1 MKTKILTLSLALV
14 LFSCQSNS
22 NKAKTTQTET
32 EQTTSQKATGD
43 TSEVCLDWDGT
54 YQGFLPSA
62 SGTGIL
68 VTLNLYND
76 KTFQK
81 VDFYLEGE
89 NSCFEE
95 KGTFSFS
102 EDGEKIIIG
111 TGEHKK
117 LYAVGENKLIL
128 LDKDGKKSTSELANM
143 YVLRKQSDESPKFKE
158 QYVRGLLT
166 FGHEVSSFQPIGST
180 KVYWINDKS
189 GKLNSQYKELTKEIK
204 TAYTPV
210 LAELML
216 EYKGKATEGFAEG
229 YDGLVETL
237 KIKLVEPL
245 TYESYTKKSIAV
257 R

>member
-1 MKTKILTLSLALV
+1 MKTKVLTLSLALA

-22 NKAKTTQTET
+22 NKTKTAQAET
-32 EQTTSQKATGD
+32 EQTTSQKAIGD
-43 TSEVCLDWDGT
+43 TSEVSLDWDGT

-76 KTFQK
+76 NTFQK
-81 VDFYLEGE
+81 VDYYLSGE

-102 EDGEKIIIG
+102 KDGENIILG
-111 TGEHKK
+111 SGEHK
-117 LYAVGENKLIL
+117 LMYAVGENKLIL
-128 LDKDGKKSTSELANM
+128 LDKEGKECTSELADM
-143 YVLRKQSDESPKFKE
+143 YVLRKQSDESPEFKDK
-158 QYVRGLLT
+158 YTRGLLT

-189 GKLNSQYKELTKEIK
+189 GKLSTQYKELTKESK

-210 LAELML
+210 VAELML
-216 EYKGKATEGFAEG
+216 EDKGQATEGFAEG

-237 KIKLVEPL
+237 KIKSVEPL
-245 TYESYTKKSIAV
+245 TYESYTKK
-257 R
+257 